1 MKNLFKKIILNILRI
16 EAELVLKKYK
26 PRIVT
31 ITGSVGKTSTK
42 DAVYEVLSKF
52 YYVRRSEKSYNS
64 EIGLPLTILGLPN
77 AWNNPVSWL
86 LNIWKG
92 LKLIL
97 FKNNYPTWLV
107 LEVGVGKPG
116 DMKKTASWLSSD
128 IVIITT
134 IPEVPAHVEFFKSR
148 DHLIEEKSGLI
159 DTLKK
164 DGFLILNRDDEDVF
178 NMKSKTKA
186 RIVTYG
192 FDQEADISANNENIF
207 YIHKNLDNK
216 SIVNNID
223 TILEDVIPKGTSFH
237 INVKGASFPVII
249 EGVFGK
255 NHIYAAL
262 ASLSIAY
269 ALDLNMLNAISAIK
283 NYEVPK
289 GRMTLLSGE
298 NNTLIIDDTYNA
310 SPFAVESALR
320 TVKDIKS
327 NSRKIAVLG
336 DMLELGRHTEE
347 AHKSIGKL
355 ASENVDILIVVG
367 PRAKFI
373 KDGAIENGMQQENI
387 HEFANSTLTGVFLK
401 TFIKSGDIILVK
413 GSQGIRME
421 RAVGEIIA
429 DKKNKNKLL
438 VRQEKEWLNKE

>member
-1 MKNLFKKIILNILRI
+1 MKKTFKKIILNILRI

-52 YYVRRSEKSYNS
+52 YYVRRSDKSYNS

-77 AWNNPVSWL
+77 AWNNPLLWL
-86 LNIWKG
+86 VNIWKG

-97 FKNNYPTWLV
+97 FKNKYPTWLV
-107 LEVGVGKPG
+107 LEVGIGKPG
-116 DMKKTASWLSSD
+116 DMRKTASWLSSD
-128 IVIITT
+128 VVIITT

-148 DHLIEEKSGLI
+148 DHLVEEKSRLI

-178 NMKSKTKA
+178 NMKTKTKS
-186 RIVTYG
+186 RIMTYG
-192 FDQEADISANNENIF
+192 FNEEADIAANNENIF
-207 YIHKNLDNK
+207 YVHRNLENK
-216 SIVNNID
+216 SIVNDID
-223 TILEDVIPKGTSFH
+223 SILEDTIPKGISFH

-262 ASLSIAY
+262 ASLSVAH
-269 ALDLNMLNAISAIK
+269 ALDLNMLNSISAVK

-289 GRMTLLSGE
+289 GRMTLLTGD

-320 TVKDIKS
+320 TLKDIKS

-347 AHKSIGKL
+347 AHKHIGKV

-367 PRAKFI
+367 PRAQFI
-373 KDGAIENGMQQENI
+373 KDGALEQGMQEENI
-387 HEFANSTLTGVFLK
+387 HEFANSTLTGAFLK
-401 TFIKSGDIILVK
+401 TFIKPGDIVLVK
-413 GSQGIRME
+413 GSQGVRME
-421 RAVGEIIA
+421 RAVGEILA
-429 DKKNKNKLL
+429 DKKNKKNLL
-438 VRQEKEWLNKE
+438 VRQEKEWLEKE